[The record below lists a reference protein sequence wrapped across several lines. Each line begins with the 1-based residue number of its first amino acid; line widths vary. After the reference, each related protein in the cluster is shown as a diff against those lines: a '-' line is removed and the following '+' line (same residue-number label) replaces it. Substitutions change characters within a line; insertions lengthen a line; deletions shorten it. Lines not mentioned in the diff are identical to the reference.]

1 MRKNY
6 PKAIENII
14 ENLKYYSIE
23 DLQRLN
29 VAIDAEIQE
38 YQLNEMIW
46 SL

>member
-6 PKAIENII
+6 QNTIENII
-14 ENLKYYSIE
+14 ENLEYYSIE
-23 DLQRLN
+23 DLQKLS